1 MNLHPRNKPWLKHQT
16 VTSADKKSPTTVET
30 GKETNS
36 YGRHSSKRTMIHSL
50 STTTVYPTTTGVD
63 RVWSITVISGNEST
77 RRSLVINLA
86 AFSGQ
91 IRGAAH
97 QVCNLQFQTRSKKI
111 PLFFH
116 NGSRFDNTLL
126 VPLLQKYPG
135 LFQPG
140 KIIASNLEH
149 FKSVSVGWLKVV

>member
-1 MNLHPRNKPWLKHQT
+1 MMNIPPKNEPWLRHQT
-16 VTSADKKSPTTVET
+16 VTSVEEKSPITVVT

-36 YGRHSSKRTMIHSL
+36 YGRHSLRTMMYSL
-50 STTTVYPTTTGVD
+50 STTTVYPQTTGVD
-63 RVWSITVISGNEST
+63 RVWSITVISGKGEDSCALT
-77 RRSLVINLA
+77 GVAI
-86 AFSGQ
+86 FSGQ

-116 NGSRFDNTLL
+116 NGTRFDNTLL

-135 LFQPG
+135 LFRPG

-149 FKSVSVGWLKVV
+149 FKSVSIEF